1 MYIANVLNGVVTAL
15 FVVVYAAFKIR
26 HFPRNI
32 EELMAL
38 PEDFGASEQERLDLS
53 VKCMDDVV
61 NISEEIQFFCLER
74 GIDDRRAHLAGLAL
88 EEMAGNIVDYGFEA
102 DRKKHT
108 VDVRV
113 VHREDEVL
121 LCIKD
126 DCVKF
131 DPDEFVKMTGK
142 GEDLT
147 KNIGLRIVFR
157 IAKEVKY
164 QNVLGLNVLTMKI

>member
-1 MYIANVLNGVVTAL
+1 
-15 FVVVYAAFKIR
+15 
-26 HFPRNI
+26 
-32 EELMAL
+32 
-38 PEDFGASEQERLDLS
+38 
-53 VKCMDDVV
+53 
-61 NISEEIQFFCLER
+61 
-74 GIDDRRAHLAGLAL
+74 
-88 EEMAGNIVDYGFEA
+88 MAGNVVGYGFEA
-102 DRKKHT
+102 DRKQHT

-131 DPDEFVKMTGK
+131 DPDEFVRMTEK